1 MDDVDRI
8 LVQAR
13 RIGLSLTELEELTPK
28 DFKAFN
34 KGYQLSL
41 ADQRQQILYGHA
53 VPQLTV
59 SSIEANQDALSEA
72 FQKLSDRDK
81 EQMERM
87 LNDGNADQ
95 SKLTAGNRLFIE
107 AMKRIGKG

>member
-1 MDDVDRI
+1 M
-8 LVQAR
+8 
-13 RIGLSLTELEELTPK
+13 SELEELTPK
-28 DFKAFN
+28 DFQAFN

-53 VPQLTV
+53 VPQVMV
-59 SSIEANQDALSEA
+59 SGSEVDQDTLSDA

-87 LNDGNADQ
+87 LNDGKADPK
-95 SKLTAGNRLFIE
+95 KLTTGNRLFIE